1 MATHRETLEAAFDSR
16 DLEQLVRL
24 LDERVVWRGLP
35 DDEHEHDDAGADGD
49 APGADHHEHPPMCTS
64 REAVRE
70 ALARFMAGGRTGY
83 PVVLAEAGDSMVV
96 DPRAEPPLPIPLH
109 QGFTFRGGRVVLIQD
124 YPDRASALADLAM

>member
-1 MATHRETLEAAFDSR
+1 MATDREALEAAFGSR

-24 LDERVVWRGLP
+24 FDERIVWRGLP
-35 DDEHEHDDAGADGD
+35 DGEHEHDDVGVYGHALD
-49 APGADHHEHPPMCTS
+49 ADHHEHPPMCTS

-96 DPRAEPPLPIPLH
+96 DPRAEPPLPFPLH

-124 YPDRASALADLAM
+124 YPDRASALADLGM